1 MTPAARS
8 LHLFGLYLCLLGP
21 GLVLA
26 PGLLLAPFGI
36 APPMEIWVR
45 VAGLLAGLIGLYYL
59 VAARHE
65 LTALI
70 RASVWGRAAV
80 LPCFALLVVFH
91 GAPAA
96 LLAFGAVD
104 AAAALWTALALR
116 QTRELAV

>member
-8 LHLFGLYLCLLGP
+8 LHLFGLYLCLLAP

-26 PGLLLAPFGI
+26 PGPLLAPFAI
-36 APPMEIWVR
+36 AAPTEIWVR
-45 VAGLLAGLIGLYYL
+45 VAGLLVGLLGAYYL

-65 LTALI
+65 LTPLI

-80 LPCFALLVVFH
+80 LPAFAMLVFFQ

-96 LLAFGAVD
+96 LLIFGAVD

-116 QTRELAV
+116 RPRVLAM